1 MASAPGDPS
10 KRPSSSGQKS
20 SSAPASKR
28 ICISPRS
35 NSMAQTRPSPNI
47 ESILH
52 LPEDAVWSLRKQ
64 DLRACFLVLQQYAK
78 SPYPLPT
85 PTLPSPAI
93 PASFP
98 TEPNNNILSHLLRLP
113 LEIRELIYIHTLPPV
128 CSPPIRGPHPR
139 QLQTHI
145 HLTQPINPS
154 LLLLNHQIR
163 TEALPLLYGA
173 PTQIIHI
180 KIDYNIW
187 EHKTRRSDLILSS
200 ALTSSIKHIHVF
212 IHLGSE
218 KRTTKPG
225 DIEADARIAEV
236 KKGIKKLGKWLGG
249 ADVQTLK
256 VNWQEPPQTYTW
268 EQKKDILD
276 GMRVLRAVKVDA
288 GEINWGLNW
297 NKGRKFRFEIEY
309 LKELER
315 GSQIEGA
322 T

>member
-1 MASAPGDPS
+1 MSLVPEEPS
-10 KRPSSSGQKS
+10 KRPSSQKS
-20 SSAPASKR
+20 SSTPASKR
-28 ICISPRS
+28 ICTSPRI
-35 NSMAQTRPSPNI
+35 NSMAQIRTPPSM

-52 LPEDAVWSLRKQ
+52 LPEDAVWSLCKQ
-64 DLRACFLVLQQYAK
+64 DLRTYFVTLQHYARN
-78 SPYPLPT
+78 PYPLRN
-85 PTLPSPAI
+85 PTLPSPRTSI
-93 PASFP
+93 ASSHSS
-98 TEPNNNILSHLLRLP
+98 PNNLPYLLRLP
-113 LEIRELIYIHTLPPV
+113 LEIRELIYTYTLPSVCNPPV
-128 CSPPIRGPHPR
+128 RGPHPR

-145 HLTQPINPS
+145 HLTQPITPS
-154 LLLLNHQIR
+154 LLLLNQQIR

-173 PTQIIHI
+173 PTQIVHI
-180 KIDYNIW
+180 TIDYNIW
-187 EHKTRRSDLILSS
+187 VHKTRRSDLVLSS
-200 ALTSSIKHIHVF
+200 ALTSSIKHIHVS

-315 GSQIEGA
+315 GRQVDSA
-322 T
+322 M